1 MGITAYACDALQGE
15 VKRDSRETCMGEEW
29 DEERPQAC
37 VHMKW
42 YMFAEGKAREGSYVV
57 YDAMREGRRGAD
69 KKNSIA
75 VDEA

>member
-1 MGITAYACDALQGE
+1 MSVTAYACDALQGE
-15 VKRDSRETCMGEEW
+15 VERDSRKTCTGEEW

-42 YMFAEGKAREGSYVV
+42 YTFADGKAREGSHVV
-57 YDAMREGRRGAD
+57 YDAMRKGWRGAD
-69 KKNSIA
+69 KKNGIT

>member
-1 MGITAYACDALQGE
+1 MGITAYTCDALQGE
-15 VKRDSRETCMGEEW
+15 VKRGSRKTCTREKWNEK
-29 DEERPQAC
+29 RPQAC

-42 YMFAEGKAREGSYVV
+42 YTLADGKARESTYVV
-57 YDAMREGRRGAD
+57 YDAVREGWRGAD